1 MTITATIREEMAN
14 KGSLV
19 RTFVY
24 LYGDGNH

>member
-19 RTFVY
+19 QTFVY
-24 LYGDGNH
+24 PCGDGNR